1 MFARAGA
8 ARSATDTQVTPDD
21 AAGCGTA
28 RPSSVGAVNDLQG
41 ALLFAGIPLA
51 TVGIVW
57 ALVFGT
63 SSKPATNK
71 PGDDE
76 GTDN

>member
-1 MFARAGA
+1 M
-8 ARSATDTQVTPDD
+8 
-21 AAGCGTA
+21 AAGL
-28 RPSSVGAVNDLQG
+28 PSSVGAVNDLQG
-41 ALLFAGIPLA
+41 ALLFAGIPIA

-71 PGDDE
+71 SSDDE
-76 GTDN
+76 DTGS